1 MPEERKRDL
10 ISFQVVIN
18 LISISH
24 YLAGLSEAVRLFLGG
39 QTLDKQEQMSDWERR
54 PLRPSQLTY
63 ASLDAFCLL
72 ELWTVLQKLSDELNL
87 YISTETP
94 KKQTS
99 SKKRYI
105 LWAYRLLPPTL
116 ASCCELS
123 PLLQADNS

>member
-94 KKQTS
+94 KKQAS
-99 SKKRYI
+99 SQKRY
-105 LWAYRLLPPTL
+105 TCFCG
-116 ASCCELS
+116 AS
-123 PLLQADNS
+123 QQ